1 MKINQNYLNV
11 GESYLFSTISTRIG
25 AYLEQNPGADII
37 RMGIGDVTLPL
48 CPAVTK
54 ALHAA
59 VDEMGEKTTFRGYG
73 PEQGYGFLKEAVRD
87 RYAQRGVELAPDEI
101 FIGDGAKSD
110 IANFLDILGTDNTVM
125 VPDPVYPVYLDTN
138 IMSGRK
144 VLFAKG
150 SESNS
155 FLPMPDASI
164 EADLIYLC
172 SPNNPTGSVY
182 SHDQLKAWVDYATKR
197 GGLILFDAA
206 YECFVQDPSL
216 PHSIFEIP
224 GARSCAVEFCSFSK
238 SAGFTGTRCSYTVV
252 SDELEFGGVKLA
264 KLWLRRQTTKFNGVP
279 YIVQRGAAAVLSPEG
294 QAQTKEQVAY
304 YLNNAKTIRD
314 TLRAK
319 NVWFVGG
326 ENAPYIWMKCPD
338 GMDSWQYF
346 DLLLQKASLVG
357 TPGAGFGPAGE
368 GYFRLTAFGDKDR
381 TREAMHRLE
390 KL

>member
-1 MKINQNYLNV
+1 
-11 GESYLFSTISTRIG
+11 
-25 AYLEQNPGADII
+25 
-37 RMGIGDVTLPL
+37 
-48 CPAVTK
+48 
-54 ALHAA
+54 
-59 VDEMGEKTTFRGYG
+59 
-73 PEQGYGFLKEAVRD
+73 
-87 RYAQRGVELAPDEI
+87 
-101 FIGDGAKSD
+101 
-110 IANFLDILGTDNTVM
+110 
-125 VPDPVYPVYLDTN
+125 
-138 IMSGRK
+138 